1 MSICTDIVSR
11 AKNKEVDECEAVFC
25 AKKIIT
31 IRITDSE
38 IAEIKEN
45 YEKSVGVRIIN
56 EKKISSF
63 ESTVFEPDKIIDG
76 ALRSSQM
83 LSKRDF
89 WKSLPPDAK
98 AIPVEKTND
107 SKIWDLD
114 PLKAS
119 EIATQMINSALHQ
132 KITRISGSLN
142 IVCDEFELENT
153 SGLQRHEKATYI
165 SGTINA
171 DSDEGTS
178 PVSGIGQASS
188 RTLAGFDAHKI
199 GTDAAQMCV
208 SSINPVGCKSGKAS
222 VVFEP
227 LAVGE
232 ILTFVIGP
240 NFGLKTYS
248 EKRSCFSEKLGKKIA
263 VAEFSL
269 IDDPHTPDNLGAK
282 SFDDEGVP
290 TRKNELVKNGI
301 FQSTY
306 CDSYNAFKYG
316 SESSG
321 NACRPGSPMG
331 RSTGPIPAVAP
342 HNLTVKPGDMCRDE
356 IIRDVKDGILV
367 SRLWYTYAVSPIRG
381 DFSCTARSGIWIIEN
396 GRITSP
402 ARPVRII
409 HNLPVLLGNIVSIA
423 DNQRTVLPW
432 AALPVTAPTIRCDGI
447 SVNHH

>member
-11 AKNKEVDECEAVFC
+11 AKNSRLDECEAVFC

-31 IRITDSE
+31 VRITDSE

-45 YEKSVGVRIIN
+45 HEKSVSVRIVN

-63 ESTVFEPDKIIDG
+63 ESTVFEPDKIING
-76 ALRSSQM
+76 ALRPSQM
-83 LSKRDF
+83 LSKRKF
-89 WKSLPPDAK
+89 WKSFPSDAR

-119 EIATQMINSALHQ
+119 EIANQMISSALHR
-132 KITRISGSLN
+132 KVTRVSGSLN
-142 IVCDEFELENT
+142 IVCEEFELENT
-153 SGLQRHEKATYI
+153 NRLQRHEKATYI

-188 RTLAGFDAHKI
+188 RTLADFDAHKI
-199 GTDAAQMCV
+199 GSDAAQMCV
-208 SSINPVGCKSGKAS
+208 DSINPVGCNAGKTS

-232 ILTFVIGP
+232 LLAFVIGP

-248 EKRSCFSEKLGKKIA
+248 EKRSCFSEKIGKKVA
-263 VAEFSL
+263 VEEFSL
-269 IDDPHTPDNLGAK
+269 IDDPHMPNNLGAK

-290 TRKNELVKNGI
+290 TRKNELVKNGT

-321 NACRPGSPMG
+321 NACRPGSPLG
-331 RSTGPIPAVAP
+331 RSTVPIPAAAP
-342 HNLTVKPGDMCRDE
+342 HNLT
-356 IIRDVKDGILV
+356 IRAGNTSHDKVIKDTDSGILV
-367 SRLWYTYAVSPIRG
+367 SRLWYTYAVNPIRG

-396 GRITSP
+396 GKVTSP

-409 HNLPVLLGNIVSIA
+409 HNLPVLLGNIVAIA

-432 AALPVTAPTIRCDGI
+432 AALPVTAPTVRCEGI
-447 SVNHH
+447 SISPI